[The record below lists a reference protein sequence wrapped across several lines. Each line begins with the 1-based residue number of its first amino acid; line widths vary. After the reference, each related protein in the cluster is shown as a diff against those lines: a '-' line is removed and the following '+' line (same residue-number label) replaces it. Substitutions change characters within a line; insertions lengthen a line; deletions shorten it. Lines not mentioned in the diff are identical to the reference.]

1 MGSVVFAGGL
11 DRVSR
16 EPKFF
21 DFGWKPRGSRCA
33 GGVSVDR
40 AWRVCICGD
49 AVSGDGNR
57 TRHHRISAQFR
68 GGSGSHEYRGGG
80 HSALALTPRASGYG
94 GNGCRVFWR
103 PAAHLFQCPGLHN
116 RLARGLGLYDCPLHD
131 VVDCSGFRNRE
142 TNPSEIH
149 RDRRCDAGVVVA
161 LGQGAGAPPD
171 AWIGDGLILIGALIT
186 AVFGVWSSRALQR
199 HSPLVTVVAG
209 VVPGSFLLF
218 LFALATE
225 APTFKPDLS
234 PISWA
239 AMAYLGIGAAVISY
253 TLWLWALRHTT
264 PTLVSIA
271 LPVNPL
277 MALFWGA
284 ILLGEDV
291 TVEMLI
297 GFALVICGIAIANWR
312 RRAACEAAHVE

>member
-1 MGSVVFAGGL
+1 MSQNSSTSAGNLAVLAALAACLSTALGGSAFVAMRFLVTETEPVTIAFLRNFVAAVVLTSIAVAVIRRWPTPRELLVMGAMGAVFFGGL
-11 DRVSR
+11 QLIFSNALVYTTASR
-16 EPKFF
+16 
-21 DFGWKPRGSRCA
+21 G
-33 GGVSVDR
+33 
-40 AWRVCICGD
+40 
-49 AVSGDGNR
+49 
-57 TRHHRISAQFR
+57 
-68 GGSGSHEYRGGG
+68 
-80 HSALALTPRASGYG
+80 ALAYTTAPFMTLLIAAAFGIE
-94 GNGCRVFWR
+94 R
-103 PAAHLFQCPGLHN
+103 PTRQKFIGI
-116 RLARGLGLYDCPLHD
+116 
-131 VVDCSGFRNRE
+131 VVA
-142 TNPSEIH
+142 TL
-149 RDRRCDAGVVVA
+149 GVVVA

-234 PISWA
+234 PIGWA

-312 RRAACEAAHVE
+312 RHAAREAVHVE

>member
-1 MGSVVFAGGL
+1 MRFLVTETEPVTIAFLRNFVAAVVLTSIAVVVIRRWPSPRELLVMGAMGAVFFGGL
-11 DRVSR
+11 QLIFSNALVYTTASR
-16 EPKFF
+16 
-21 DFGWKPRGSRCA
+21 G
-33 GGVSVDR
+33 
-40 AWRVCICGD
+40 
-49 AVSGDGNR
+49 
-57 TRHHRISAQFR
+57 
-68 GGSGSHEYRGGG
+68 
-80 HSALALTPRASGYG
+80 ALAYTTAPFMTLLIAAAFGIE
-94 GNGCRVFWR
+94 R
-103 PAAHLFQCPGLHN
+103 PTRQKFIGI
-116 RLARGLGLYDCPLHD
+116 
-131 VVDCSGFRNRE
+131 VVA
-142 TNPSEIH
+142 TL
-149 RDRRCDAGVVVA
+149 GVVVA

-234 PISWA
+234 PIGWA

-312 RRAACEAAHVE
+312 RRAAREAAHVQ

>member
-1 MGSVVFAGGL
+1 MRFLVTETEPVTIAFLRNFVAAVVLTSIAVAVIRRWPTPRELLVMGAMGAVFFGGL
-11 DRVSR
+11 QLIFSNALVYTTASR
-16 EPKFF
+16 
-21 DFGWKPRGSRCA
+21 G
-33 GGVSVDR
+33 
-40 AWRVCICGD
+40 
-49 AVSGDGNR
+49 
-57 TRHHRISAQFR
+57 
-68 GGSGSHEYRGGG
+68 
-80 HSALALTPRASGYG
+80 ALAYTTAPFMTLLIAAAFGIE
-94 GNGCRVFWR
+94 R
-103 PAAHLFQCPGLHN
+103 PTRQKFIGI
-116 RLARGLGLYDCPLHD
+116 
-131 VVDCSGFRNRE
+131 VVA
-142 TNPSEIH
+142 TL
-149 RDRRCDAGVVVA
+149 GVVVA

-234 PISWA
+234 PIGWA

-312 RRAACEAAHVE
+312 RRAAREAVHVE

>member
-1 MGSVVFAGGL
+1 MSQNSSTSAGNLAVLAALAACLSTALGGSAFVAMRFLVTETEPVTIAFLRNFVAAVVLTSIAVVVIRRWPSPRELLVMGAMGAVFFGGL
-11 DRVSR
+11 QLIFSNALVYTTASR
-16 EPKFF
+16 
-21 DFGWKPRGSRCA
+21 G
-33 GGVSVDR
+33 
-40 AWRVCICGD
+40 
-49 AVSGDGNR
+49 
-57 TRHHRISAQFR
+57 
-68 GGSGSHEYRGGG
+68 
-80 HSALALTPRASGYG
+80 ALAYTTAPFMTLLIAAAFGIE
-94 GNGCRVFWR
+94 R
-103 PAAHLFQCPGLHN
+103 PTRQKFIGIIVATL
-116 RLARGLGLYDCPLHD
+116 
-131 VVDCSGFRNRE
+131 
-142 TNPSEIH
+142 
-149 RDRRCDAGVVVA
+149 GVVVA

-234 PISWA
+234 PIGWA

-312 RRAACEAAHVE
+312 RRAAREAAHVE

>member
-1 MGSVVFAGGL
+1 MSQNSSTSAGNLAVLAALAACLSTALGGSAFVAMRFLVTETEPVTIAFLRNFVAAVVLTIIAVVVIRRWPSPRELLVMGAMGAVFFGGL
-11 DRVSR
+11 QLIFSNALVYTTASR
-16 EPKFF
+16 
-21 DFGWKPRGSRCA
+21 G
-33 GGVSVDR
+33 
-40 AWRVCICGD
+40 
-49 AVSGDGNR
+49 
-57 TRHHRISAQFR
+57 
-68 GGSGSHEYRGGG
+68 
-80 HSALALTPRASGYG
+80 ALAYTTAPFMTLLIAAAFGIE
-94 GNGCRVFWR
+94 R
-103 PAAHLFQCPGLHN
+103 PTRQKFIGI
-116 RLARGLGLYDCPLHD
+116 
-131 VVDCSGFRNRE
+131 VVA
-142 TNPSEIH
+142 TL
-149 RDRRCDAGVVVA
+149 GVVVA

-234 PISWA
+234 PIGWA

-312 RRAACEAAHVE
+312 RRAAREAAHVE

>member
-1 MGSVVFAGGL
+1 MRFLVTETEPVTIAFLRNFVAAVVLTSIAVVVIRRWPSPRELLVMGAMGAVFFGGL
-11 DRVSR
+11 QLIFSNALIYTTASR
-16 EPKFF
+16 
-21 DFGWKPRGSRCA
+21 G
-33 GGVSVDR
+33 
-40 AWRVCICGD
+40 
-49 AVSGDGNR
+49 
-57 TRHHRISAQFR
+57 
-68 GGSGSHEYRGGG
+68 
-80 HSALALTPRASGYG
+80 ALAYTTAPFMTLLIAAAFGIE
-94 GNGCRVFWR
+94 R
-103 PAAHLFQCPGLHN
+103 PTRQKFIGI
-116 RLARGLGLYDCPLHD
+116 
-131 VVDCSGFRNRE
+131 VVA
-142 TNPSEIH
+142 TL
-149 RDRRCDAGVVVA
+149 GVVVA

-234 PISWA
+234 PIGWA

-312 RRAACEAAHVE
+312 RRAAREAAHVE

>member
-1 MGSVVFAGGL
+1 MRFLVTETEPVTIAFLRNFVAAVVLTSIAVVVIRRWPSPRELLVMGAMGAVFFGGL
-11 DRVSR
+11 QLIFSNALVYTTASR
-16 EPKFF
+16 
-21 DFGWKPRGSRCA
+21 G
-33 GGVSVDR
+33 
-40 AWRVCICGD
+40 
-49 AVSGDGNR
+49 
-57 TRHHRISAQFR
+57 
-68 GGSGSHEYRGGG
+68 
-80 HSALALTPRASGYG
+80 ALAYTTAPFMTLLIAAAFGIE
-94 GNGCRVFWR
+94 R
-103 PAAHLFQCPGLHN
+103 PTRQKFIGI
-116 RLARGLGLYDCPLHD
+116 
-131 VVDCSGFRNRE
+131 VVA
-142 TNPSEIH
+142 TL
-149 RDRRCDAGVVVA
+149 GVVVA

-234 PISWA
+234 PIGWA

-312 RRAACEAAHVE
+312 RRAAREAAHVE

>member
-1 MGSVVFAGGL
+1 VSQNSSTSAGNLAVLAALAACLSTALGGSAFVAMRFLVTETEPVTIAFLRNSVAAVVLTSIAVVVIRRWPSPRELLVMGAMGAVFFGGL
-11 DRVSR
+11 QLIFSNALVYTTASR
-16 EPKFF
+16 
-21 DFGWKPRGSRCA
+21 G
-33 GGVSVDR
+33 
-40 AWRVCICGD
+40 
-49 AVSGDGNR
+49 
-57 TRHHRISAQFR
+57 
-68 GGSGSHEYRGGG
+68 
-80 HSALALTPRASGYG
+80 ALAYTTAPFMTLLIAAAFGIE
-94 GNGCRVFWR
+94 R
-103 PAAHLFQCPGLHN
+103 PTRQKFIGI
-116 RLARGLGLYDCPLHD
+116 
-131 VVDCSGFRNRE
+131 VVA
-142 TNPSEIH
+142 TL
-149 RDRRCDAGVVVA
+149 GVVVA

-234 PISWA
+234 PIGWA

-312 RRAACEAAHVE
+312 RRAAREAAHVQ

>member
-1 MGSVVFAGGL
+1 MSQNSSTSVGNLAVVAALAACLSTALGGSAFVAMRFLVTETEPVTIAFLRNFVAAVVLTSIAVVVIRRWPSPRELLVMGAMGAVFFGGL
-11 DRVSR
+11 QLIFSNALVYTTASR
-16 EPKFF
+16 
-21 DFGWKPRGSRCA
+21 G
-33 GGVSVDR
+33 
-40 AWRVCICGD
+40 
-49 AVSGDGNR
+49 
-57 TRHHRISAQFR
+57 
-68 GGSGSHEYRGGG
+68 
-80 HSALALTPRASGYG
+80 ALAYTTAPFMTLLIAAAFGIE
-94 GNGCRVFWR
+94 R
-103 PAAHLFQCPGLHN
+103 PTRQKFIGIIVATL
-116 RLARGLGLYDCPLHD
+116 
-131 VVDCSGFRNRE
+131 
-142 TNPSEIH
+142 
-149 RDRRCDAGVVVA
+149 GVVVA

-225 APTFKPDLS
+225 APTFKPALS
-234 PISWA
+234 PIGWA

-312 RRAACEAAHVE
+312 RRAARGAAHVE

>member
-1 MGSVVFAGGL
+1 MRFLVTETEPVTIAFLRNFVAAVVLTSIAVVVIRRWPSPRELLVMGAMGAVFFGGL
-11 DRVSR
+11 QLIFSNALVYTTASR
-16 EPKFF
+16 
-21 DFGWKPRGSRCA
+21 G
-33 GGVSVDR
+33 
-40 AWRVCICGD
+40 
-49 AVSGDGNR
+49 
-57 TRHHRISAQFR
+57 
-68 GGSGSHEYRGGG
+68 
-80 HSALALTPRASGYG
+80 ALAYTTAPFMTLLIAAAFGIE
-94 GNGCRVFWR
+94 R
-103 PAAHLFQCPGLHN
+103 PTRQKFIGI
-116 RLARGLGLYDCPLHD
+116 
-131 VVDCSGFRNRE
+131 VVA
-142 TNPSEIH
+142 TL
-149 RDRRCDAGVVVA
+149 GVVVA

-234 PISWA
+234 PIGWA

-312 RRAACEAAHVE
+312 RHAAREAVHVE

>member
-1 MGSVVFAGGL
+1 MSQNSSTSAGNLAVLAALAACLSTALGGSAFVAMRFLVTETEPVTIAFLRNSVAAVVLTSIAVVVIRRWPSPRELLVMGAMGAVFFGGL
-11 DRVSR
+11 QLIFSNALVYTTASR
-16 EPKFF
+16 
-21 DFGWKPRGSRCA
+21 G
-33 GGVSVDR
+33 
-40 AWRVCICGD
+40 
-49 AVSGDGNR
+49 
-57 TRHHRISAQFR
+57 
-68 GGSGSHEYRGGG
+68 
-80 HSALALTPRASGYG
+80 ALAYTTAPFMTLLIAAAFGIE
-94 GNGCRVFWR
+94 R
-103 PAAHLFQCPGLHN
+103 PTRQKFIGI
-116 RLARGLGLYDCPLHD
+116 
-131 VVDCSGFRNRE
+131 VVA
-142 TNPSEIH
+142 TL
-149 RDRRCDAGVVVA
+149 GVVVA

-234 PISWA
+234 PIGWA

-312 RRAACEAAHVE
+312 RRAAREAAHVE

>member
-1 MGSVVFAGGL
+1 VSQNSSTSAGNLAVLAALAACLSTALGGSAFVAMRFLVTETEPVTIAFLRNFVAAVVLTSIAVVVIRRWPTPRELLVMGAMGAVFFGGL
-11 DRVSR
+11 QLIFSNALVYTTASR
-16 EPKFF
+16 
-21 DFGWKPRGSRCA
+21 G
-33 GGVSVDR
+33 
-40 AWRVCICGD
+40 
-49 AVSGDGNR
+49 
-57 TRHHRISAQFR
+57 
-68 GGSGSHEYRGGG
+68 
-80 HSALALTPRASGYG
+80 ALAYTTAPFMTLLIAAAFGIE
-94 GNGCRVFWR
+94 R
-103 PAAHLFQCPGLHN
+103 PTRQKFIGI
-116 RLARGLGLYDCPLHD
+116 
-131 VVDCSGFRNRE
+131 VVA
-142 TNPSEIH
+142 TL
-149 RDRRCDAGVVVA
+149 GVVVA

-234 PISWA
+234 PIGWA

-312 RRAACEAAHVE
+312 RRAAREAAHVE

>member
-1 MGSVVFAGGL
+1 MSQNSSTSAGNLAVLAALAACLSTALGGSAFVAMRFLVTETEPVTIAFLRNFVAAVVLTSIAVVVIRRWPSPRELLVMGAMGAVFFGGL
-11 DRVSR
+11 QLIFSNALVYTTASR
-16 EPKFF
+16 
-21 DFGWKPRGSRCA
+21 G
-33 GGVSVDR
+33 
-40 AWRVCICGD
+40 
-49 AVSGDGNR
+49 
-57 TRHHRISAQFR
+57 
-68 GGSGSHEYRGGG
+68 
-80 HSALALTPRASGYG
+80 ALAYTTAPFMTLLIAAAFGIE
-94 GNGCRVFWR
+94 R
-103 PAAHLFQCPGLHN
+103 PTRQKFIGI
-116 RLARGLGLYDCPLHD
+116 
-131 VVDCSGFRNRE
+131 VVA
-142 TNPSEIH
+142 TL
-149 RDRRCDAGVVVA
+149 GVVVA

-234 PISWA
+234 PIGWA

-297 GFALVICGIAIANWR
+297 GFGLVICGIAIANWR
-312 RRAACEAAHVE
+312 RRAAREAAHVE

>member
-1 MGSVVFAGGL
+1 MRFLVTETEPVTIAFLRNFVAAVVLTSIAVVVIRRWPTPRELLVMGAMGAVFFGGL
-11 DRVSR
+11 QLIFSNALVYTTASR
-16 EPKFF
+16 
-21 DFGWKPRGSRCA
+21 G
-33 GGVSVDR
+33 
-40 AWRVCICGD
+40 
-49 AVSGDGNR
+49 
-57 TRHHRISAQFR
+57 
-68 GGSGSHEYRGGG
+68 
-80 HSALALTPRASGYG
+80 ALAYTTAPFMTLLIAAAFGIE
-94 GNGCRVFWR
+94 R
-103 PAAHLFQCPGLHN
+103 PTRQKFIGI
-116 RLARGLGLYDCPLHD
+116 
-131 VVDCSGFRNRE
+131 VVA
-142 TNPSEIH
+142 TL
-149 RDRRCDAGVVVA
+149 GVVVA

-234 PISWA
+234 PIGWA

-312 RRAACEAAHVE
+312 RRAARGAAHVE